1 MTTTAPTPS
10 IDNMSDDDDM
20 LLLAASQIDMT
31 EAVTS
36 TQASQPTARHT
47 SQPPRSQ
54 PPTSQPPTR
63 LQPPTRAPATH
74 IRSPPVGVVQPLRT
88 IAPSNS
94 SSSGPANKKSMKSQ
108 SSITS
113 FMVSKSNSSTT
124 TTDTFSSTP
133 SFSLLDSD
141 DEFLSDLP
149 LPPSI
154 PPPSQTVP
162 ALASFH
168 PTTFP

>member
-54 PPTSQPPTR
+54 PPT
-63 LQPPTRAPATH
+63 RAPATH

-94 SSSGPANKKSMKSQ
+94 NSSGPANKKSMKSQ

-113 FMVSKSNSSTT
+113 FMVSKSNSSIT
-124 TTDTFSSTP
+124 TTD
-133 SFSLLDSD
+133 
-141 DEFLSDLP
+141 
-149 LPPSI
+149 
-154 PPPSQTVP
+154 
-162 ALASFH
+162 
-168 PTTFP
+168 

>member
-54 PPTSQPPTR
+54 PATR
-63 LQPPTRAPATH
+63 QPPTRAPATH

-113 FMVSKSNSSTT
+113 FKVSKSNSSIT
-124 TTDTFSSTP
+124 TTDTFSR
-133 SFSLLDSD
+133 
-141 DEFLSDLP
+141 
-149 LPPSI
+149 
-154 PPPSQTVP
+154 
-162 ALASFH
+162 
-168 PTTFP
+168 